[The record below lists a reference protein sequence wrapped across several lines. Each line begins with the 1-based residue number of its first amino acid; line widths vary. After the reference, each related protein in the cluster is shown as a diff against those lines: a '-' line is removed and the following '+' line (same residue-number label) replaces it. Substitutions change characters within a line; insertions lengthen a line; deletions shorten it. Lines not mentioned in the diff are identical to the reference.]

1 MNVKKTLTLR
11 YGNKKDGYDSHRHS
25 VIILNQTQNNS
36 TNSIVWSS
44 CPKLLFII
52 LTYSSL
58 PFFRIHRFIAFVST
72 IKKKKKIDDFKAD
85 LVKHPDEKVH
95 SVIADIYNTTAETGD
110 LPREINTWMLLA
122 LRKYTPKKTSKPC
135 DNLRPIIML
144 SILRKILTTTLL
156 KRIWYQIAENK
167 IIKEKNP
174 YQPFA

>member
-1 MNVKKTLTLR
+1 M
-11 YGNKKDGYDSHRHS
+11 
-25 VIILNQTQNNS
+25 IILNQTQNNS

-52 LTYSSL
+52 LRYSSL

-72 IKKKKKIDDFKAD
+72 IKKKRKIDDFKAD

-122 LRKYTPKKTSKPC
+122 LRKYTPKKIDKPC
-135 DNLRPIIML
+135 NNLTPIIML

-156 KRIWYQIAENK
+156 KRTWYRIAENK
-167 IIKEKNP
+167 INKEKKA
-174 YQPFA
+174 YQLFA